1 VARRTAIRDLPF
13 KHDAKPN
20 LGFELLRLADLF
32 ARDARGVLPE
42 PLAVPQRPEFHSVY
56 LGTRGRGTIVIDFTP
71 VPLGVGRATIVVRG
85 RVEQFVPA
93 RGLDAHI
100 LLFSPEFLALGQDP
114 RAIDP
119 LRSARTL
126 SPSWSPPTCEL
137 PAAAR
142 RAIAELTDQLA
153 AEQLRPLDA
162 IQPALMSA
170 LLRAVLLQ
178 IERCAGGASSA
189 RSAELERFFTILERD
204 CTRTRAVAHYARE
217 AGLSPRRLGE
227 LLVAHTGRS
236 TKQVIDE
243 RVVLEQ
249 KRLLAHT
256 DISVKE
262 LAARTGFDEPTNLI
276 KFFRHHTRTTPLAFR
291 TFLPSGRRS

>member
-1 VARRTAIRDLPF
+1 MARRTAIRDLPF
-13 KHDAKPN
+13 KHNAKPG

-32 ARDARGVLPE
+32 DRDARGALPE
-42 PLAVPQRPEFHSVY
+42 PLTAPQRPEFHTVHVGVRGQ
-56 LGTRGRGTIVIDFTP
+56 GTLIIDFTP
-71 VPLGVGRATIVVRG
+71 VPLGAGRITVVAGG

-93 RGLDAHI
+93 RGLDAWMFV
-100 LLFSPEFLALGQDP
+100 FSPEFLALGRDP
-114 RAIDP
+114 REIDP
-119 LRSARTL
+119 LRAARIL
-126 SPSWSPPTCEL
+126 SPAWTVPTCEL
-137 PAAAR
+137 AAGDHG
-142 RAIAELTDQLA
+142 AILELAEQLA

-170 LLRAVLLQ
+170 LLRAVLLR
-178 IERCAGGASSA
+178 IERHVHGEAATPP
-189 RSAELERFFTILERD
+189 AELERFFTILERD
-204 CTRTRAVAHYARE
+204 CVHTRSVAHYARA
-217 AGLSPRRLGE
+217 AGISARRLGD

-236 TKQVIDE
+236 TKQAIDE

-262 LAARTGFDEPTNLI
+262 LAERTGFDEPTNLV

-291 TFLPSGRRS
+291 KNLPSSRRS